1 MTGQTRKTPKDLSVR
16 EREDRARGEGVGL
29 YVVNMCE
36 RGGGGRESVGSEKL
50 CLLGRCS
57 VLFSE

>member
-16 EREDRARGEGVGL
+16 EREDRGRGEGVGL

-36 RGGGGRESVGSEKL
+36 RGGGGEGECGFRKTMSVGE
-50 CLLGRCS
+50 
-57 VLFSE
+57 V